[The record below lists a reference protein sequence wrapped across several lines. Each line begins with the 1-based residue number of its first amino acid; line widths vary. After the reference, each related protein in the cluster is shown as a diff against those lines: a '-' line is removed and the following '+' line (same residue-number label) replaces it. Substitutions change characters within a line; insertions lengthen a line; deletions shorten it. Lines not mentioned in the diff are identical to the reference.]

1 MIDPYL
7 RQQQLA
13 QNVRS
18 VRVDGGYGGLPSARK
33 WKRIQA
39 SIERKKQ
46 KQARKAAKRGT
57 K

>member
-18 VRVDGGYGGLPSARK
+18 VRVDGGHGGLPSARK

-39 SIERKKQ
+39 SIERKRQ
-46 KQARKAAKRGT
+46 KRERKAAKRGAR
-57 K
+57 